1 MLQELT
7 QYLMDHP
14 VILGSLGVFVLLA
27 VIGGWYVVAHHLH
40 AVLVTMLCSAGFV
53 SGILVFYRGFQAD
66 LRDLQIIGAFLIVI
80 FPLVYHQAIH
90 LAKIAFGGAPS
101 PTARGHAKRAGA

>member
-1 MLQELT
+1 
-7 QYLMDHP
+7 
-14 VILGSLGVFVLLA
+14 
-27 VIGGWYVVAHHLH
+27 
-40 AVLVTMLCSAGFV
+40 
-53 SGILVFYRGFQAD
+53 